1 MSAYYSLLIS
11 QQFSLHTFANPF
23 ERNLKYFSVFLN
35 FIAHVYYSIYMS
47 QFVFRCNTE
56 FFVLLSSVG
65 KDDLRATRNKHVN
78 HLSDDQP
85 DDNMYISNRRVF
97 RNSIIKLFASTHEI
111 YFLTRCRFCYKRN
124 IFHGFFFVAII
135 RDTSFI
141 SFWTKITFYD
151 YHTDLATRAK

>member
-1 MSAYYSLLIS
+1 MYITL
-11 QQFSLHTFANPF
+11 FTCH
-23 ERNLKYFSVFLN
+23 NLYFVVIQN
-35 FIAHVYYSIYMS
+35 
-47 QFVFRCNTE
+47 
-56 FFVLLSSVG
+56 SSFCYRQLEKTTG
-65 KDDLRATRNKHVN
+65 RATRNKHVN

-111 YFLTRCRFCYKRN
+111 YFLTRCCFCYKRN